1 MLEWALF
8 IWGPIVLL
16 VVVSFASVSL
26 FHPSSPSSPVKHV
39 ASSRTPQELPRI
51 PRTADE
57 AHETMSDK
65 TFELFSAAV
74 ILAQGEAH
82 TFVECVGGGSDRGV
96 DAVLR
101 NIYQKKVIVQ
111 SKRYMQ
117 GNSVEPS
124 QVRDFVGTI
133 HLQNAVYGYIVT
145 TSTLSAQAHEE
156 AHSARGLIRV
166 IERNQLTILLQRR
179 PHEIALAYRDV
190 LEAASQ

>member
-1 MLEWALF
+1 MLAWALF

-16 VVVSFASVSL
+16 VLVSFVSVSV
-26 FHPSSPSSPVKHV
+26 FHSPYLSSPVKHV
-39 ASSRTPQELPRI
+39 VSTRAPQGLPRI

-57 AHETMSDK
+57 AHEMMSDK

-74 ILAQGEAH
+74 ILALGEAH
-82 TFVECVGGGSDRGV
+82 TFVECIGGAGDRGI

-101 NIYQKKVIVQ
+101 NLYQKKVIVQ

-117 GNSVEPS
+117 GNNVEPS

-166 IERNQLTILLQRR
+166 IERNQLTVLLQRR
-179 PHEIALAYRDV
+179 PREIALAYRDV
-190 LEAASQ
+190 LEAINE